1 MSDVFT
7 HKMDIKNEIV
17 TKMDKINEEIS
28 SLNKLLKKY
37 VKEDYRT
44 FRCDKCGSS
53 FVYIRRKDKKL
64 LCRKC
69 GNIQNIEI
77 EGGEDD

>member
-1 MSDVFT
+1 MNIN
-7 HKMDIKNEIV
+7 KEI
-17 TKMDKINEEIS
+17 TNRMDKISEEVS

-37 VKEDYRT
+37 VKEDDKS
-44 FRCDKCGSS
+44 FRCGKCGSS

-69 GNIQNIEI
+69 GNIQHIEI
-77 EGGEDD
+77 EGDNQ

>member
-1 MSDVFT
+1 MNKDKEIIE
-7 HKMDIKNEIV
+7 KMN
-17 TKMDKINEEIS
+17 KINEEVS

-37 VKEDYRT
+37 VKEDET
-44 FRCDKCGSS
+44 GFRCSKCGSS

-69 GNIQNIEI
+69 GNIENINIE
-77 EGGEDD
+77 GDNK

>member
-1 MSDVFT
+1 MSNT
-7 HKMDIKNEIV
+7 HKMGINKEIID
-17 TKMDKINEEIS
+17 KMNKINEEVN

-37 VKEDYRT
+37 VREDDKSV
-44 FRCDKCGSS
+44 RCDNCGSS

-69 GNIQNIEI
+69 GNIQDIEI
-77 EGGEDD
+77 EGDDEDV

>member
-1 MSDVFT
+1 MDVN
-7 HKMDIKNEIV
+7 KEIV
-17 TKMDKINEEIS
+17 SRMDKINEEVS
-28 SLNKLLKKY
+28 SLNKLIKKY
-37 VKEDYRT
+37 VKEDDKN

-69 GNIQNIEI
+69 GNVQKIEI
-77 EGGEDD
+77 VGDNE

>member
-1 MSDVFT
+1 MSND
-7 HKMDIKNEIV
+7 KEIIRR
-17 TKMDKINEEIS
+17 MNKINEEVS

-37 VKEDYRT
+37 VKGDET
-44 FRCDKCGSS
+44 GFRCSKCGSS

-69 GNIQNIEI
+69 GNIESIKIE
-77 EGGEDD
+77 EDNK

>member
-1 MSDVFT
+1 MKREYMQILK
-7 HKMDIKNEIV
+7 KMEI
-17 TKMDKINEEIS
+17 INEEIG

-37 VKEDYRT
+37 VLDDEDM
-44 FRCDKCGSS
+44 FRCSKCGSS

-69 GNIQNIEI
+69 GNVENINIE
-77 EGGEDD
+77 GEKK

>member
-1 MSDVFT
+1 MNKDKEILE
-7 HKMDIKNEIV
+7 KMN
-17 TKMDKINEEIS
+17 KINEEVS

-37 VKEDYRT
+37 VREDET
-44 FRCDKCGSS
+44 GFRCSKCGSS

-69 GNIQNIEI
+69 GNIEDIKI
-77 EGGEDD
+77 EGEEK

>member
-1 MSDVFT
+1 MNKD
-7 HKMDIKNEIV
+7 KEIV
-17 TKMDKINEEIS
+17 ERMNKINEEVS

-37 VKEDYRT
+37 VREDET
-44 FRCDKCGSS
+44 GFRCSKCGSS

-69 GNIQNIEI
+69 GNLENIKI
-77 EGGEDD
+77 EGDNK

>member
-1 MSDVFT
+1 
-7 HKMDIKNEIV
+7 MDINKEIIKRMN
-17 TKMDKINEEIS
+17 TINEEVS

-37 VKEDYRT
+37 VKEDDIS
-44 FRCDKCGSS
+44 FRCNKCNSS

-69 GNIQNIEI
+69 GNIQNINL
-77 EGGEDD
+77 EGEEE

>member
-1 MSDVFT
+1 MNKD
-7 HKMDIKNEIV
+7 KEIV
-17 TKMDKINEEIS
+17 ERMNKINEEVS

-37 VKEDYRT
+37 VKEDET
-44 FRCDKCGSS
+44 GFRCSKCGSS

-69 GNIQNIEI
+69 GNTENIKI
-77 EGGEDD
+77 EGDNK

>member
-1 MSDVFT
+1 
-7 HKMDIKNEIV
+7 MDINKEILGR
-17 TKMDKINEEIS
+17 MDKINEEVS
-28 SLNKLLKKY
+28 SLTKLIKKY
-37 VKEDYRT
+37 VREDDEG

-77 EGGEDD
+77 EGDENE

>member
-1 MSDVFT
+1 MNKD
-7 HKMDIKNEIV
+7 KEIIER
-17 TKMDKINEEIS
+17 MNKINEEVS

-37 VKEDYRT
+37 VKEDET
-44 FRCDKCGSS
+44 GFRCSKCGSS

-69 GNIQNIEI
+69 GNIESIKIE
-77 EGGEDD
+77 EDSK

>member
-1 MSDVFT
+1 MEKDR
-7 HKMDIKNEIV
+7 EILER
-17 TKMDKINEEIS
+17 MDKINEEIS

-37 VKEDYRT
+37 VKEDEVG
-44 FRCDKCGSS
+44 FRCSKCDSS

-69 GNIQNIEI
+69 GNIENINIE
-77 EGGEDD
+77 GDNK

>member
-1 MSDVFT
+1 MNKD
-7 HKMDIKNEIV
+7 KEIIER
-17 TKMDKINEEIS
+17 MNKINEEVS

-37 VKEDYRT
+37 VKEDET
-44 FRCDKCGSS
+44 GFRCSKCGSS

-69 GNIQNIEI
+69 GNIENINIE
-77 EGGEDD
+77 GDNK

>member
-1 MSDVFT
+1 MSENIT
-7 HKMDIKNEIV
+7 HKMNKDEEILER
-17 TKMDKINEEIS
+17 MSKINEEIS

-37 VKEDYRT
+37 VKEDET
-44 FRCDKCGSS
+44 GFRCSKCGSS

-69 GNIQNIEI
+69 GNIENIRI
-77 EGGEDD
+77 VEDNQ

>member
-1 MSDVFT
+1 M
-7 HKMDIKNEIV
+7 E
-17 TKMDKINEEIS
+17 KINEEVS

-37 VKEDYRT
+37 VKENDKR

-69 GNIQNIEI
+69 GNVQEINIE
-77 EGGEDD
+77 EGEDER

>member
-1 MSDVFT
+1 MNKD
-7 HKMDIKNEIV
+7 KEIIER
-17 TKMDKINEEIS
+17 MNKINEEVS

-37 VKEDYRT
+37 VKEDET
-44 FRCDKCGSS
+44 GFRCSKCGSS

-69 GNIQNIEI
+69 GNIESIKI
-77 EGGEDD
+77 EGDNK

>member
-1 MSDVFT
+1 
-7 HKMDIKNEIV
+7 MDIKKELINR
-17 TKMDKINEEIS
+17 MNKINEEVT

-37 VKEDYRT
+37 VKEDET
-44 FRCDKCGSS
+44 GFRCSKCDSS

-69 GNIQNIEI
+69 GNVESIKI
-77 EGGEDD
+77 EGDNK

>member
-1 MSDVFT
+1 MNKDKEIIE
-7 HKMDIKNEIV
+7 KMN
-17 TKMDKINEEIS
+17 KINEEVS

-37 VKEDYRT
+37 VKEDET
-44 FRCDKCGSS
+44 GFRCSKCGSS

-69 GNIQNIEI
+69 GNIENINI
-77 EGGEDD
+77 GGDNK